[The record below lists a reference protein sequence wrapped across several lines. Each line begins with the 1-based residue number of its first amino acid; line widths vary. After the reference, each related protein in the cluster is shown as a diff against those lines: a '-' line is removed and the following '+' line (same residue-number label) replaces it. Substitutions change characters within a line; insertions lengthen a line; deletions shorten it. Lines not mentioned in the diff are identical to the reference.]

1 MPRMAPAFMTQIN
14 TRFTRRFGLSTPIA
28 LAPMALES
36 GGALA
41 AACAQAGALGL
52 VGGGYGDLAWTQ
64 REYEAAHQAANATGR
79 VGCGFIT

>member
-1 MPRMAPAFMTQIN
+1 MGAMQRTNRVTIIAMTHPSLN
-14 TRFTRRFGLSTPIA
+14 TRFVQRFHLNTPIA
-28 LAPMALES
+28 LAPMALAT

-64 REYEAAHQAANATGR
+64 R
-79 VGCGFIT
+79 